1 MINSQTIKQ
10 LLSILPRNQK
20 VESAISGLF
29 FYCADKPSQAISYIQ
44 EPSICIVL
52 QGERE
57 IYLGSECQKF
67 DNSSLMFCPVNIPL
81 SMHVKQATVDNP
93 VIVLSMRLNLV
104 MIREVLAK
112 IPAQQI
118 NDEHYLGIK
127 WRLDDTILSAFERLI
142 HLLNYPDA
150 NYLGDI
156 YLDNSHLSDSYLHD
170 IEFLAPL
177 IQQEIYYR
185 LLRAPQGAKLRQLI
199 SNDSHVQR
207 ITQAINWLKA
217 HFDQPI
223 IIEDLASDVGMS
235 ISGFHQHFKDITG
248 LSPLQY
254 QKNLRLMEARRLVQ
268 LSEEQITQIAMNVGY
283 ESPSQFSREYKRLFG
298 ISPSQELRLLLAS

>member
-1 MINSQTIKQ
+1 MINSQTINQ

-57 IYLGSECQKF
+57 IYLGTECQRF
-67 DNSSLMFCPVNIPL
+67 DNSHLMFCPVNIPL
-81 SMHVKQATVDNP
+81 SMHVKEATRDNP

-112 IPAQQI
+112 IPAQQMT
-118 NDEHYLGIK
+118 NEDYLGLK
-127 WRLDDTILSAFERLI
+127 WPLDDTILSAFKRLI
-142 HLLNYPDA
+142 HLLDYPDA
-150 NYLGDI
+150 NYLGDT
-156 YLDNSHLSDSYLHD
+156 YLDDSYLHD

-185 LLRAPQGAKLRQLI
+185 LLTASQGVKLRQLVT
-199 SNDSHVQR
+199 NDSHVQR
-207 ITQAINWLKA
+207 ITQATDWLKA

-223 IIEDLASDVGMS
+223 IIEELASNIGMS
-235 ISGFHQHFKDITG
+235 VSGFHQHFKDITG

-254 QKNLRLMEARRLVQ
+254 QKNLRLMEARRQVQ
-268 LSEEQITQIAMNVGY
+268 LGEAQIAQIAMNVGY
-283 ESPSQFSREYKRLFG
+283 ESPSQFSREYKRLFD
-298 ISPSQELRLLLAS
+298 ISPSKELSQLLAS